1 MTVQATRRAGPLGS
15 AASKSSRDGWQ
26 RADDQGQPAGG
37 AHEERFA
44 AALPELNSLAPP
56 SKSRHEGV
64 EGRVRAPWGRK
75 GAFENTILRARR
87 GELKQFTGIDSAY
100 EPPERSEV
108 TLDCGDLTAAQ
119 ALSTLL
125 SRLRL

>member
-1 MTVQATRRAGPLGS
+1 MLHLQKADTKASRAAFG
-15 AASKSSRDGWQ
+15 
-26 RADDQGQPAGG
+26 
-37 AHEERFA
+37 
-44 AALPELNSLAPP
+44 
-56 SKSRHEGV
+56 RHGEG
-64 EGRVRAPWGRK
+64 K